1 MPRYIAIIILAC
13 LGFGSNRA
21 TAQINTEQVMRVG
34 QNALYFEDYLLS
46 IQYFNQVIQAKP
58 YLAKP
63 YFLRSVAKINLEDY
77 AGAEADASK
86 ALELNPFLTDAWE
99 ARGVARQNLGKDRD
113 AIDDY
118 KHALE
123 LIPRN
128 RQIMFNLAIAQQQT
142 KDYDDADSTYR
153 ELLRYYPNFDNGYL
167 GRARLK
173 LAQTDTAAASAD
185 IAKALELNRRSLNA
199 YIMKADIAI
208 NSNRDFESALAD
220 MNEAIKLQPRFAGLY
235 INRAFLRYN
244 RDDYFGAMA
253 DYDYALELEPLNV
266 TALFNRGLLLTEV
279 NANDRALSDYS
290 KVLELNPDD
299 YRALYNRALIY
310 GRKGDYKAATADINR
325 VIEAFPDFPG
335 AFYMRSEFARN
346 SGDLRSAKNDYDK
359 AIALAKA
366 AKPNTQADKAAEIEK
381 QRNASPD
388 DVPEEL
394 VSKRFASL
402 LTVNNNAKIEEEYN
416 NSAIRGHIQD
426 RNLAIELEP
435 MMELSYYS
443 SPTELRPGTYYIK
456 EVDDL
461 NATRMLRMIIVV
473 TSALPKLDEEVFDR
487 HFKSIEYYN
496 SYIAT
501 HTPRS
506 IDYIGRALD
515 FITVRDYDAARRDL
529 AKARE
534 LTPDYALAYM
544 LNAQADYHSYELMT
558 RSGQFPEGTPADITT
573 RNSIRLKT
581 IDDALAGYNRAI
593 ELSPRMAPAWYNKGN
608 ILVEKQD
615 YTAAIEAYTRAIE
628 LKEDMGEAYF
638 NRGYVYLKLGNRR
651 AGIADLS
658 KAGELGIISA
668 YNLIKRIS
676 N

>member
-208 NSNRDFESALAD
+208 NSHRDFESALAD

-244 RDDYFGAMA
+244 RDD
-253 DYDYALELEPLNV
+253 
-266 TALFNRGLLLTEV
+266 
-279 NANDRALSDYS
+279 
-290 KVLELNPDD
+290 
-299 YRALYNRALIY
+299 
-310 GRKGDYKAATADINR
+310 
-325 VIEAFPDFPG
+325 
-335 AFYMRSEFARN
+335 
-346 SGDLRSAKNDYDK
+346 
-359 AIALAKA
+359 
-366 AKPNTQADKAAEIEK
+366 
-381 QRNASPD
+381 
-388 DVPEEL
+388 
-394 VSKRFASL
+394 
-402 LTVNNNAKIEEEYN
+402 
-416 NSAIRGHIQD
+416 
-426 RNLAIELEP
+426 
-435 MMELSYYS
+435 
-443 SPTELRPGTYYIK
+443 
-456 EVDDL
+456 
-461 NATRMLRMIIVV
+461 
-473 TSALPKLDEEVFDR
+473 
-487 HFKSIEYYN
+487 
-496 SYIAT
+496 
-501 HTPRS
+501 
-506 IDYIGRALD
+506 
-515 FITVRDYDAARRDL
+515 
-529 AKARE
+529 
-534 LTPDYALAYM
+534 
-544 LNAQADYHSYELMT
+544 
-558 RSGQFPEGTPADITT
+558 
-573 RNSIRLKT
+573 
-581 IDDALAGYNRAI
+581 
-593 ELSPRMAPAWYNKGN
+593 
-608 ILVEKQD
+608 
-615 YTAAIEAYTRAIE
+615 
-628 LKEDMGEAYF
+628 
-638 NRGYVYLKLGNRR
+638 
-651 AGIADLS
+651 
-658 KAGELGIISA
+658 
-668 YNLIKRIS
+668 
-676 N
+676 